1 MLLEICQAIC
11 LKKQYFTELE
21 NYIEIYI
28 LLSALVAMICK
39 KHILLHNDPLAQYVR
54 GFIALGVSFG
64 GEFRNKYIYFIFP
77 IGLEMIFIIG
87 RYPMR
92 SGIFNTMYYT
102 IVKKVLKYAMAMF
115 ILVVGYACSF
125 MIVNYGPD
133 SKSFRSPF
141 KSIINTLTMTLGEYG
156 FVQMYQDFKDDND
169 VDRSFAIILL
179 GKEYEKY

>member
-1 MLLEICQAIC
+1 
-11 LKKQYFTELE
+11 
-21 NYIEIYI
+21 
-28 LLSALVAMICK
+28 
-39 KHILLHNDPLAQYVR
+39 
-54 GFIALGVSFG
+54 
-64 GEFRNKYIYFIFP
+64 
-77 IGLEMIFIIG
+77 MIFIIG